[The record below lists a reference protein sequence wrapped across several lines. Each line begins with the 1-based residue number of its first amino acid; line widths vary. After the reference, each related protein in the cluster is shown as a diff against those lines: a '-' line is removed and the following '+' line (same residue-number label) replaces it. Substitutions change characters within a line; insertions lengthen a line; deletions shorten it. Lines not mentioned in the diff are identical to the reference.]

1 MKVSRPALDSL
12 ASIAIATG
20 SVTMGI
26 PPFRVHAGTHS
37 WPVWKDDMQRS
48 WNTVI
53 GPALLGDDFAGG
65 EDLTPM
71 NSWNANGSNQNAPV
85 TPQAL

>member
-1 MKVSRPALDSL
+1 
-12 ASIAIATG
+12 
-20 SVTMGI
+20 
-26 PPFRVHAGTHS
+26 
-37 WPVWKDDMQRS
+37 MQRS

-53 GPALLGDDFAGG
+53 GPALLGDDFAGD

-71 NSWNANGSNQNAPV
+71 NSWNANGSNQNEPV